1 MSNLIDAKENIQ
13 IQLGINAAFLHTIQA
28 MAMVVATKLPAAERK
43 SFHEMLISLSEDE
56 TCVGD
61 LTPLGKRAFEAVIQ
75 QVTNATALLIT
86 K

>member
-13 IQLGINAAFLHTIQA
+13 MQLGLNAAFIHTLQA
-28 MAMVVATKLPAAERK
+28 LALAVATKMPAAERK
-43 SFHEMLISLSEDE
+43 SFNEMLLSLTDDE

-75 QVTNATALLIT
+75 QVTNATSILAS